1 MDRKLLNET
10 VEKVL
15 AVRDCFLVDIS
26 VSSDNDVTVT
36 IEKESG
42 SIDMDDCIAV
52 NDAVLDA
59 FDRDVEDFALT
70 VTSAGLDLPF
80 KVQRQFN
87 KALGSAVEVLVKGGR
102 KLIATLVAAD
112 AESITVKYSAK
123 EAVEGSKKK
132 QMVEH
137 EEVLQLS
144 DVNAVRYHIEFS
156 DKK

>member
-1 MDRKLLNET
+1 ME
-10 VEKVL
+10 
-15 AVRDCFLVDIS
+15 
-26 VSSDNDVTVT
+26 
-36 IEKESG
+36 
-42 SIDMDDCIAV
+42 DCIAV

-59 FDRDVEDFALT
+59 FDRDVEDFGLT